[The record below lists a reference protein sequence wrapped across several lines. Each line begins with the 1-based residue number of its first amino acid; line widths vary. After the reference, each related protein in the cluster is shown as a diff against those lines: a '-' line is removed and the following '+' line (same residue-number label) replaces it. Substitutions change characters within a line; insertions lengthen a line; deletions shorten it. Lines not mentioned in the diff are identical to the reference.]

1 MYIYMPVSAVN
12 GAPVAA
18 IGDRSNGVAD
28 GSRLQP
34 IGWLNMIRARDDT
47 SDVLRLER
55 FGAATAA
62 SGAVATASGNGNGD
76 ATLEELATSRKCEG
90 QLSRPCATN
99 SCSSCKPA
107 CRVSEMAQED
117 HGSSWGNLP
126 IVILQEIFTYLSH
139 DTRIRASQV
148 YSERM

>member
-1 MYIYMPVSAVN
+1 MPVSAVN

-28 GSRLQP
+28 GPRFQP

-55 FGAATAA
+55 FGPTTAT
-62 SGAVATASGNGNGD
+62 SGAVATASGNGDGD
-76 ATLEELATSRKCEG
+76 ATVVAQEEEATSRKCEG
-90 QLSRPCATN
+90 QLSMLCAAN

-107 CRVSEMAQED
+107 CRMSEMAQED

-139 DTRIRASQV
+139 ETRIRASQV

>member
-18 IGDRSNGVAD
+18 IGDRSNGAAD
-28 GSRLQP
+28 GPRLQP

-55 FGAATAA
+55 FGGT
-62 SGAVATASGNGNGD
+62 SGAVAAASGNGNGD
-76 ATLEELATSRKCEG
+76 GDATAAEEATSRKCEG
-90 QLSRPCATN
+90 QLSALCAAN

-107 CRVSEMAQED
+107 CRMSEMAQED
-117 HGSSWGNLP
+117 HGSSWANLP

-139 DTRIRASQV
+139 ETRIRASQV
-148 YSERM
+148 YSEGM